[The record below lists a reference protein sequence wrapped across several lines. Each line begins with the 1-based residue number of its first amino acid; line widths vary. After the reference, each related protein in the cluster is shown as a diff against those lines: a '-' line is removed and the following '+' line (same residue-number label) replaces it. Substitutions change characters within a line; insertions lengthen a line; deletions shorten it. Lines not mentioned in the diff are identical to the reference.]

1 MELSLSMQAE
11 DLSRTKLEVD
21 RFNKEING
29 GKKAHNSLGKDD
41 FLKILITQLQ
51 NQDPSNPM
59 KDTESIAQMAQ
70 FSAVEQMTN
79 MVTNFGKLS
88 GVLNSG
94 AATNML
100 GKPVEIADGKDVV
113 RGVVSEVVRGDFP
126 LVMVN
131 DKYYDYDQVRKVLDA
146 GGYEP

>member
-1 MELSLSMQAE
+1 MELSLAMPTV
-11 DLSRTKLEVD
+11 DLNKTKLEVD
-21 RFNKEING
+21 RFNKEIND
-29 GKKAHNSLGKDD
+29 GKKIQNSLGKDD

-79 MVTNFGKLS
+79 MSNNFLKLA
-88 GVLNSG
+88 GMLNSG
-94 AATNML
+94 QAQTML
-100 GKPVEIADGKDVV
+100 GRTVEIEDGAQTVL
-113 RGVVSEVVRGDFP
+113 GVVSGIVRGDFP

-131 DKYYDYDQVRKVLDA
+131 DKYYDYDQVRKVLN
-146 GGYEP
+146 